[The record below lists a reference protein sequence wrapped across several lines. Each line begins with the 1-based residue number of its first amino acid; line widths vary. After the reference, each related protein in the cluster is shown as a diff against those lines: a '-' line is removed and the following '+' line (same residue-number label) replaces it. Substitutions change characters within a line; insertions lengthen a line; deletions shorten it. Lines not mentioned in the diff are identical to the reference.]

1 MKSTYQ
7 SNYFIGAIFCL
18 TATILWGAMFPIMT
32 SALQKMDPFMFTLLR
47 FTIAG
52 AVFVAFGCYKE
63 GKTLFKID
71 GGHFLLW
78 VFGSIGFAG
87 FGFLVFLGQRQAG
100 ESGALTAS
108 IMMAT
113 MPMLSLL
120 VNWGLKKS
128 RPPLL
133 SFMFI
138 LLSFVGVIL
147 VISKGDLYSLIDSP
161 QNYSANLLIIL
172 GALCWV
178 IYTTGGT
185 YFPKF
190 SPIKY
195 TALTTM
201 YGLITIYLVNI
212 LLIANH
218 VITIPS
224 MQSIINVSPELT
236 YMALVAGF
244 IGILCWNMGNKIITP
259 INGVLFMDVV
269 PTTAFIV
276 STTQG
281 VVPVTAQIFGIVCT
295 VSALI
300 LNNLYQRHR
309 TKMALI
315 LVGQ

>member
-1 MKSTYQ
+1 
-7 SNYFIGAIFCL
+7 
-18 TATILWGAMFPIMT
+18 
-32 SALQKMDPFMFTLLR
+32 
-47 FTIAG
+47 
-52 AVFVAFGCYKE
+52 
-63 GKTLFKID
+63 
-71 GGHFLLW
+71 
-78 VFGSIGFAG
+78 
-87 FGFLVFLGQRQAG
+87 
-100 ESGALTAS
+100 
-108 IMMAT
+108 
-113 MPMLSLL
+113 
-120 VNWGLKKS
+120 
-128 RPPLL
+128 
-133 SFMFI
+133 MFI

-218 VITIPS
+218 VIKIPS